1 MKMFAN
7 FLLFQL
13 AWFACVLGAANGLPW
28 AGPAVVATVAIV
40 HLRSVPE
47 PRAETMLLVSA
58 AMVGTVF
65 DSLLVSTGWLTY
77 PSGQWVG
84 YIAPYWIIAMWV
96 AFATTLN
103 VSLNWLKR
111 KPVMAAVFGAV
122 GGPLAYFAGAKLGA
136 VTFNAPLAAMAA
148 LAIGWALIMPLL
160 MSLATRL
167 DGWRPGVGGRALAT
181 AQEGSGHV

>member
-47 PRAETMLLVSA
+47 PRAETMLLISA

-77 PSGQWVG
+77 PSDQ
-84 YIAPYWIIAMWV
+84 
-96 AFATTLN
+96 
-103 VSLNWLKR
+103 
-111 KPVMAAVFGAV
+111 
-122 GGPLAYFAGAKLGA
+122 
-136 VTFNAPLAAMAA
+136 
-148 LAIGWALIMPLL
+148 
-160 MSLATRL
+160 
-167 DGWRPGVGGRALAT
+167 
-181 AQEGSGHV
+181 